1 MFRLM
6 PDCGRRVLLLLQDL
20 DASLRTLGKRSV
32 LALIGI
38 AIGSSSVVA
47 MINIGSNAAEEAS
60 TIFKG
65 MGVTTL
71 VAQLSESTEDGRR
84 APTAL
89 DTVQLHQAVANLMH
103 IAPIAPVGGSV
114 DFKGRSFYTE
124 LIGSTAQL
132 AQAMDLTLREGRFLS
147 EFDQGQTYAVIGNTL
162 AQSLGTP
169 AQPLRIGDWI
179 RIEHYLFQV
188 IGILQRHPESLLI
201 PVRANDALFIPLD
214 GIRRI
219 NDSPRLSDV
228 IIRVAPAQDM
238 SAVANALIEP
248 LKRLTGVRDVTLLVP
263 QQLMDGMTRQTR
275 TFAYLLMALGG
286 ISLIGGGTGVMNVML
301 MSVSQRRR
309 EIGVRMAL
317 GARRSD
323 IRHLFMLEAIT
334 LTSVGAVCG
343 GVLGVVCASTYAHL
357 SGWTF
362 ILAPLS
368 LPLGLVST
376 LLVGMF
382 FGLYPAVQASRL
394 QPVEALRDE

>member
-1 MFRLM
+1 LFRLM

-263 QQLMDGMTRQTR
+263 HQLMDGMTRQTR

>member
-1 MFRLM
+1 M

-103 IAPIAPVGGSV
+103 IAPIAPVGGTV

-376 LLVGMF
+376 LLVGIF